1 MIGFYLAVDKKANTV
16 GELFRSPFEAP
27 ADTEALG
34 QSGLHIFS
42 DDRVQIA
49 HSNSYATF
57 SIGSL
62 IYKNRWQ
69 KQALELIIYDL
80 DNGKALQEIMP
91 ETRGQFCLV
100 VHSPEKVFV
109 ITDKLGS
116 FPVYRFEDTDTIQ
129 ISNLFLPLAKRNSV
143 TVNYQALAEYLSFDY
158 CFGGTFFNEI
168 SLLKKGRIYKFGLD
182 VEVHVYDDF
191 PAGMVFCKYKEVDEI
206 SHLAHEIL
214 ASNLSFLE
222 QHHGRIF
229 ADLTG
234 GFDTRT
240 IATVLKSMNMD
251 FETGISGE
259 QILNESRIAQE
270 VAKSLQVKHHDDIK
284 ITDKDTFNRIVN
296 QHFAIANWAPILYHS
311 SELIYYYEHIKKN
324 FDIHVTGFAG
334 SQLFDQFL
342 PRLGLFSC
350 RLKPR
355 LLFEKTY
362 GFKDIIRGTFITKA
376 PYYERLNKKTTAV
389 LEEIGSDVHDEAA
402 CFFPIATFNKYY
414 HGSIIGTHNALM
426 PSYCPFLESNIVRL
440 MIETAYDLK
449 KDRTVQRALLTK
461 LNPEVSLIMTSHG
474 YNANLNPNETEL
486 LYKKAKQIAKS
497 LGRQMIY
504 ELGFP
509 VKIMRGIQNFS
520 RKLRQPTHLE
530 LIHRSFW
537 VDEVENNWSDDM
549 EIFDVLDRA
558 KFAKQLARDPY
569 VPKLKAKVI
578 YVNRLMN
585 ECKPKS

>member
-1 MIGFYLAVDKKANTV
+1 MIGFYLAVDKMANTV
-16 GELFRSPFEAP
+16 GELFRLPFEAS
-27 ADTEALG
+27 ADMEALG
-34 QSGLHIFS
+34 RPGLHIFS
-42 DDRVQIA
+42 DDRLQIA
-49 HSNSYATF
+49 HSNGYTTF

-62 IYKNRWQ
+62 IYKNKWQ

-80 DNGKALQEIMP
+80 NNDKAIEKIMH

-100 VHSPEKVFV
+100 VHSPENILV

-116 FPVYRFEDTDTIQ
+116 FPVYKFEDTNTIQ
-129 ISNLFLPLAKRNSV
+129 ISNLFLPLAKRNNV
-143 TVNYQALAEYLSFDY
+143 TINYQALAEYLSFDY

-168 SLLKKGRIYKFGLD
+168 SLLEKGRVYKFGLD

-191 PAGMVFCKYKEVDEI
+191 PAGMVFRKYKEVDEV

-222 QHHGRIF
+222 QHNGRIF

-240 IATVLKSMNMD
+240 IATLLKSMDID

-284 ITDKDTFNRIVN
+284 ITDEDTFNKIVN
-296 QHFAIANWAPILYHS
+296 QHFAIANWAPFLYHS
-311 SELIYYYEHIKKN
+311 SELIYYYEYIKQN

-342 PRLGLFSC
+342 PRLGFFSC
-350 RLKPR
+350 RLKPKS
-355 LLFEKTY
+355 LFEKTY
-362 GFKDIIRGTFITKA
+362 KFKDIIRDTFITKA
-376 PYYERLNKKTTAV
+376 PYYERLTKKITAL
-389 LEEIGSDVHDEAA
+389 LEKIGSDIHEEVA
-402 CFFPIATFNKYY
+402 CFFPVATFNKYY
-414 HGSIIGTHNALM
+414 HGPMIGTHNALM
-426 PSYCPFLESNIVRL
+426 PSYCPYLESNIVRL
-440 MIETAYDLK
+440 MIETAYNLK

-461 LNPEVSLIMTSHG
+461 LNPQVSSIMTSHG
-474 YNANLNPNETEL
+474 YNANIDSKDTEWL
-486 LYKKAKQIAKS
+486 FRKATQAAKNVS
-497 LGRQMIY
+497 RQMIY

-509 VKIMRGIQNFS
+509 VKIMRVIQS
-520 RKLRQPTHLE
+520 SIRKVKPPTDLA

-537 VDEVENNWSDDM
+537 VDEVEDNWSDDM
-549 EIFDVLDRA
+549 EIFEVLDRA
-558 KFAKQLARDPY
+558 KFAKQLAGDPY
-569 VPKLKAKVI
+569 ITKLKAKVT
-578 YVNRLMN
+578 YLNRIMN
-585 ECKPKS
+585 ECKPKL